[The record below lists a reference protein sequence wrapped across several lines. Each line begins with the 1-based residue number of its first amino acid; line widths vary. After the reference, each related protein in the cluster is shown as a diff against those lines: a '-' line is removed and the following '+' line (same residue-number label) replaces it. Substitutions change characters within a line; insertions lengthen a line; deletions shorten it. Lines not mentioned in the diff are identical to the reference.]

1 MGNKPRSQP
10 KYFLKRWA
18 MIIGLFLL
26 IQLIFMLTDGTSFVP
41 NINDSNQLIAR
52 IGRWI
57 LNSRL
62 FTEWIAPYSFAFFNL
77 CLTVHV
83 IAILIQLGHDVISK
97 KYKEI

>member
-1 MGNKPRSQP
+1 MGSMTRPKP
-10 KYFLKRWA
+10 KYFVKSWA

-26 IQLIFMLTDGTSFVP
+26 IQLIFMLTDGTSFEP
-41 NINDSNQLIAR
+41 NINDSNQLITR

-62 FTEWIAPYSFAFFNL
+62 FTEWITPYSFAFFNL

-83 IAILIQLGHDVISK
+83 IAIFIQLGYDVISK